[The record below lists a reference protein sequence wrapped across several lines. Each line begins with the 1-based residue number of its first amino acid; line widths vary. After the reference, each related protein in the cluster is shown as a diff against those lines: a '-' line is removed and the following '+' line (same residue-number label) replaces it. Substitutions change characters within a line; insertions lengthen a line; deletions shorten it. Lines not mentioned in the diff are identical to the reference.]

1 MISISPDGHMMVLKY
16 EKSTGRVTTYQNQ
29 ILWFARMSDTFPYTA
44 EEDMKLQWLADDACA
59 VTYQSDDGQTHQYVM
74 TYETGGTGYILIMCT
89 MLSRGGWS
97 TEGKNTAG
105 WD

>member
-1 MISISPDGHMMVLKY
+1 MMVLKY

-59 VTYQSDDGQTHQYVM
+59 VTYQSPDDGQTHQYVM
-74 TYETGGTGYILIMCT
+74 TYGDRGNGIYTYYVYNVIQ
-89 MLSRGGWS
+89 GGWS
-97 TEGKNTAG
+97 TEG
-105 WD
+105 